1 MLSGRYIELCHP
13 LAAGTLITHKRTV
26 RSILVIAALS
36 VMCSL
41 CEAYI
46 WHVQENARQCQLR
59 YTTSR
64 GFMWTYAIL
73 VLVVL
78 FLCPLLLV
86 ILFNALVARRIKHKR
101 RNSYAFSVAMV
112 PDKHNMNLSVT
123 FVSLYL
129 AACEIVYAAVHI
141 SHYFVSDIDSER
153 RSNVIVAGPSRPG
166 NKSDMPVTGRW
177 NSYYID
183 SLTLMIVDVV
193 ALTSYAV
200 DLTIFTLCSK
210 TFRRNIRD
218 LFQRYQRRKSL
229 ILGYRQPVPY

>member
-1 MLSGRYIELCHP
+1 MLSARYIELCHP

-26 RSILVIAALS
+26 RSILLLAALS
-36 VMCSL
+36 LLSSL

-46 WHVQENARQCQLR
+46 WHVQEDVRQCQLR
-59 YTTSR
+59 YTTSQ

-73 VLVVL
+73 VLVIL

-141 SHYFVSDIDSER
+141 SHYFVSDVDER
-153 RSNVIVAGPSRPG
+153 RSKLLLTGPSRPG
-166 NKSDMPVTGRW
+166 NKSGMPLTGRW
-177 NSYYID
+177 HSYYSD
-183 SLTLMIVDVV
+183 SLTLMIVDVI